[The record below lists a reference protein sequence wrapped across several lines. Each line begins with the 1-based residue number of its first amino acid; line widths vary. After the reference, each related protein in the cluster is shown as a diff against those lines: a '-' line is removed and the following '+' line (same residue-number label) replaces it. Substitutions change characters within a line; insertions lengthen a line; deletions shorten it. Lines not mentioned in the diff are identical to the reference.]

1 MEKIKADPLAL
12 NAIFHAVLK
21 GPSTTPDDFGRV
33 TLADTFSII
42 YHTFPDWAEVS
53 PGDFSILGRLE
64 NLHTLHFP
72 NDPGRPPIRVSDFSF
87 LARCPRLK
95 RLDVARTNFSDCSIL
110 LRLPPL
116 SYVRLPQRSQLTHL
130 EALDRL
136 PKKTRVSFLAPPAPW
151 PPSAPPF
158 PLPRAPRG
166 SETAKAILAEI
177 QRQTACPCYE
187 IELRPGAAPGLTDSK
202 FGGLPYWDPAL
213 PYPEDRNGEKLIL
226 LAQINF
232 DQFPPEPPLPPG
244 GMLQFFAGGG
254 DLFGMDWSCPDRP
267 DGFRVVYHRRIDPSV
282 TPERLAA
289 LHLPTHREPAYFPVL
304 RETAVSLRRSTAW
317 MGPADGRFDA
327 VFARA
332 FQAVTGRAPAQ
343 GENFMDV
350 LGDEDVRFLL
360 AALSGGGHRLLGY
373 PSFTQ
378 GDPRPA
384 DSPCRALLFQMDSDF
399 ADGTDYVMWG
409 DAGAG
414 HFFIRPEDLERRDF
428 SRVYYTWDCG

>member
-33 TLADTFSII
+33 TLADTFSMI

-72 NDPGRPPIRVSDFSF
+72 ND
-87 LARCPRLK
+87 
-95 RLDVARTNFSDCSIL
+95 
-110 LRLPPL
+110 
-116 SYVRLPQRSQLTHL
+116 
-130 EALDRL
+130 
-136 PKKTRVSFLAPPAPW
+136 
-151 PPSAPPF
+151 
-158 PLPRAPRG
+158 
-166 SETAKAILAEI
+166 
-177 QRQTACPCYE
+177 
-187 IELRPGAAPGLTDSK
+187 
-202 FGGLPYWDPAL
+202 
-213 PYPEDRNGEKLIL
+213 
-226 LAQINF
+226 
-232 DQFPPEPPLPPG
+232 
-244 GMLQFFAGGG
+244 
-254 DLFGMDWSCPDRP
+254 PDRP